1 MEKKVK
7 VLFLCTGNACRS
19 QMAEAWARHLH
30 PDKIEAFS
38 AGVSPSWV
46 FPETIAVMEEEGIDM
61 SHARSKFVEEF
72 LDREI
77 DIVISVCDHAK
88 EVCPVFPKKVR
99 TLHRGFDDPPM
110 LSYSNP
116 GGDGL
121 AQYRRVRDEIRD
133 FVSGLPKLLDG
144 EQREEL

>member
-144 EQREEL
+144 EQRE